1 MLSDMNNL
9 KMNHLRVQTIL
20 IIIICIIGAGLI
32 WSGCNYY
39 LENTNLQ
46 SDLVL
51 AADNN
56 AVSESTIGY
65 QRADGPIVLNFPDD
79 YGPHPDYQT
88 EWWYYTGNLETPEGR
103 HFGYQLTFFRRALLP
118 PEQRLTRS
126 SNWSVEQVYM
136 AHFALTDTASNQ
148 HHAFERLARGSAGI
162 AGAQAEPYKVW
173 LQDWRIEETGPDT
186 YKLVAS
192 KDEITLSLVL
202 NDLKG
207 PVLHGV
213 DGYSQKGPDPGNAS
227 YYYSQTRLDTE
238 GILSINDKTYSVA
251 GLSWK
256 DHEYSTSALSEG
268 QVGWDWFSIQLS
280 DFSELMVF
288 QLRREDGSIDHFSS
302 GTLINAD
309 GSLMHLGYLD
319 FEIEVQD
326 RWKSTQTGATYPIRW
341 LLSVPKA
348 GIQLE
353 LTPHIQDQEMK
364 VSYTYWEGAVYVN
377 GQKDNQPVTGN
388 GYVELSGYA
397 GSLSGEF

>member
-1 MLSDMNNL
+1 MQYDMNKQYINL
-9 KMNHLRVQTIL
+9 SRVQIII
-20 IIIICIIGAGLI
+20 IIIICIIGAGLVWTGFI
-32 WSGCNYY
+32 SYK
-39 LENTNLQ
+39 EETNLQ

-51 AADNN
+51 SAENKM
-56 AVSESTIGY
+56 VSESTVGF
-65 QRADGPIVLNFPDD
+65 QRAAGPVALNFPDD
-79 YGPHPDYQT
+79 YGPHPDFQT

-103 HFGYQLTFFRRALLP
+103 HFGYQLTFFRRALRP
-118 PEQRLTRS
+118 PEQRVTRS

-148 HHAFERLARGSAGI
+148 HHAFERLARGSGGI
-162 AGAQAEPYKVW
+162 AGAQGEPYQVW
-173 LQDWRIEETGPDT
+173 LQDWRIEE
-186 YKLVAS
+186 AS
-192 KDEITLSLVL
+192 QGMYSLAASTKDITLALTL
-202 NDLKG
+202 NELKE
-207 PVLHGV
+207 PILHGV
-213 DGYSQKGPDPGNAS
+213 NGYSQKGPDLGNAS
-227 YYYSQTRLDTE
+227 HYYSQTRLDTE
-238 GILSINDKTYSVA
+238 GILTMNGQTYPVA

-288 QLRREDGSIDHFSS
+288 QLRRDDGSIDPFSS
-302 GTLINAD
+302 GTLIEAD
-309 GSLMHLGYLD
+309 GSLTHLGNFD

-326 RWKSTQTGATYPIRW
+326 RWKSTQSGATYPARW
-341 LLSVPKA
+341 LLRIPEA
-348 GIQLE
+348 EIQLE
-353 LTPHIQDQEMK
+353 ITPHIQDQEMN